1 MFELGDDIEVTVLL
15 DIGVDRKSA
24 VIIDNLYKDPDEIR
38 EFSLSK
44 SSDGLKG
51 GMPGNR
57 VFEETDEL
65 RYNLKPLFDQLCFD
79 DIWQTNREE
88 YEEQW
93 DKSAYMCNLITDDT
107 IRNNAV
113 GLIPH
118 QDNYRLQPLSGQFG
132 VVIYL
137 NTPEECN
144 GGTSMWSYDGSM
156 TVDESFSFLY
166 DNRHA
171 SYETI
176 QSIMDEKFEKE
187 HLLEMKYN
195 RAVMYP
201 TDVLH
206 SADLKLGWFDKYPRI
221 AQVLFL

>member
-107 IRNNAV
+107 IRNLS
-113 GLIPH
+113 LIH
-118 QDNYRLQPLSGQFG
+118 
-132 VVIYL
+132 I
-137 NTPEECN
+137 
-144 GGTSMWSYDGSM
+144 
-156 TVDESFSFLY
+156 
-166 DNRHA
+166 
-171 SYETI
+171 
-176 QSIMDEKFEKE
+176 
-187 HLLEMKYN
+187 
-195 RAVMYP
+195 
-201 TDVLH
+201 
-206 SADLKLGWFDKYPRI
+206 
-221 AQVLFL
+221 